1 MKTAL
6 TIAGSDCSG
15 GSSIQADI
23 KTMMAHGVYGMSA
36 ITALTA
42 QNTLGVH
49 DIYEVTPAFLEAQLD
64 AVFSDITPD
73 AVKVGMVANSEL
85 IKSISRKLQQYEVK
99 NLVVDLVMVSASGV
113 ELIKEEAIDTLQEEL
128 LQLADVITPSLPEA
142 EVLADMDVESQE
154 DMLTAAKKLHGLYG
168 CSVVIKGGHDLTD
181 GDDLLYTDEGAIWLK
196 GAKLGDDN
204 AHGLGCT
211 FSSAITANLANGLP
225 LEDAVRNAI
234 AYVGNAQACRFRPG
248 KGMSVMDHLLTKL
261 DEVPED

>member
-42 QNTLGVH
+42 QNTTGVH
-49 DIYEVTPAFLEAQLD
+49 AVYEMTPEILEAQLD
-64 AVFSDITPD
+64 AVLSDIKPD
-73 AVKVGMVANSEL
+73 AVKVGMVANSQL
-85 IKSISRKLQQYEVK
+85 ISAISRKLQEYDVQ
-99 NLVVDLVMVSASGV
+99 NLVVDIVMVSSSGQ
-113 ELIKEEAIDTLQEEL
+113 ELIDEEGIDTLQEEL

-142 EVLADMDVESQE
+142 EVLADMDVETPE
-154 DMLTAAKKLHGLYG
+154 DMETAAKKLHGLYG

-181 GDDLLYTDEGAIWLK
+181 GKDLLYSDDGAVWLQ
-196 GAKLGDDN
+196 GAKLGSDN

-225 LEDAVRNAI
+225 LEEAVRNAI
-234 AYVGNAQACRFRPG
+234 GYVGNAQACRFRPG
-248 KGMSVMDHLLTKL
+248 KGVSVMDHLLTKV
-261 DEVPED
+261 EE